1 MSQDTLN
8 DVILLLCAT
17 RPSFPKTNDSGS
29 RLQYSFSVPAS
40 AQALGSK
47 FLRVHI
53 TMRIPSTC
61 SKLPGRQESAAAGCK
76 HGQGWVPP
84 AFTKILLVLPCELGK
99 PVLACVA
106 CKYRLL
112 QKLSRYAEHITAFA
126 FHLKIPA
133 WNFPQ
138 LTDWV
143 PCCYGPP
150 KTRLAPSLLYLLASL
165 PLFWDN
171 LCMSFFFC

>member
-1 MSQDTLN
+1 MRFSCCALLGLVFQRETTAGADRNTHLVFQPLRRHWEASYSGCISQCASQTL
-8 DVILLLCAT
+8 VLSCQ
-17 RPSFPKTNDSGS
+17 GC
-29 RLQYSFSVPAS
+29 
-40 AQALGSK
+40 G
-47 FLRVHI
+47 
-53 TMRIPSTC
+53 
-61 SKLPGRQESAAAGCK
+61 SAAAGCK

-106 CKYRLL
+106 SKYRLL
-112 QKLSRYAEHITAFA
+112 QKLSRYAEHITTFA

-138 LTDWV
+138 LTDWA
-143 PCCYGPP
+143 PCCYGLPE
-150 KTRLAPSLLYLLASL
+150 TRLAPSLLYVLVSL

-171 LCMSFFFC
+171 LCMSVFFC